1 MFAGYNIS
9 KIHMA
14 NNVKKN
20 NNIVL
25 MKKIVIALLLMAGIQ
40 EQVFCRFNYYTHDI
54 IVKHEQYPT
63 LTEKREFYHDKAK
76 AYKEKI
82 ANMSVNRLADKMMR
96 NYDTYHEKQAIDIFI
111 ISGLCVMVF
120 FIGYLIGGNVLVF

>member
-1 MFAGYNIS
+1 MFDDYNIL
-9 KIHMA
+9 KIHMT

-25 MKKIVIALLLMAGIQ
+25 MKKIVTALILIIGIQ

-54 IVKHEQYPT
+54 VVKYEQCPT

-82 ANMSVNRLADKMMR
+82 ANMSVNRLADKIMR
-96 NYDTYHEKQAIDIFI
+96 NHDAYYEKQTINAFI
-111 ISGLCVMVF
+111 ISGVCVMVF
-120 FIGYLIGGNVLVF
+120 FIGYLIGGNTLVF